1 MFKVGDIV
9 RYSYEG
15 REFPDDPLLVV
26 DRLKDGTYNLKSLK
40 TKDFAFLSDNML
52 ILDLDYQKIKNRK
65 LKLNKI
71 CSKLDIK

>member
-9 RYSYEG
+9 RYSYNG

-40 TKDFAFLSDNML
+40 RKDFSFLSDNML
-52 ILDLDYQKIKNRK
+52 ILDLNYQKMKDRRK
-65 LKLNKI
+65 KLDKI
-71 CSKLDIK
+71 CSKLTI